1 MSSDSKKKSPFIVKA
16 IKYVA
21 LLALA
26 GVLLYFSFKE
36 VKWNDFL
43 QSLKNCNWGWIIAS
57 MVVGV
62 LGFLARALRWR
73 LLMLPLNKDITN
85 REAFDGVNIAYL
97 TNFAL
102 PRAGEVARCGVIAKT
117 GKITFEGALGTVVL
131 ERVVD
136 LLCLLVWVLVV
147 LLIRWQEFGLFMQ
160 KNLLNPILGKFNS
173 ALVPVSIFAAVII
186 LVSLALWYYR
196 KSILKNKFF
205 EKIFNIVKGLKDG
218 LLTAFRME
226 KKGLFFLYT
235 FMLWGTYWLTSMCTI
250 LAFPAVSDLN
260 AVDALFLMVIGGLG
274 WVVPVQGGLGAYHYI
289 VSITLAGVYSIPQT
303 TGVIF
308 ATISHEAQALTMIVC
323 GVISLISISF
333 QGKKKN

>member
-1 MSSDSKKKSPFIVKA
+1 MSSDSTKKSPFIVRA

-26 GVLLYFSFKE
+26 GVLMYFSFRE

-57 MVVGV
+57 MLVGV

-73 LLMLPLNKDITN
+73 LLMLPLNKDVTN

-97 TNFAL
+97 TNFAF

-117 GKITFEGALGTVVL
+117 GKVTFEGALGTVVL

-136 LLCLLVWVLVV
+136 LLCLIIWVFVV

-160 KNLLNPILGKFNS
+160 KNLLQPILGKFNS
-173 ALVPVSIFAAVII
+173 AALPAAIFFGAVVII
-186 LVSLALWYYR
+186 GFALWYLR
-196 KSILKNKFF
+196 KRILQN
-205 EKIFNIVKGLKDG
+205 KIFSKIYDIVIGLKDG
-218 LLTAFRME
+218 LLTAFKME
-226 KKGLFFLYT
+226 KKGLFFFYT
-235 FMLWGTYWLTSMCTI
+235 LMLWGTYWLTSMCTI
-250 LAFPAVSDLN
+250 MAFPAVSDLN

-289 VSITLAGVYSIPQT
+289 VSLTLAGVYSIPQT

-308 ATISHEAQALTMIVC
+308 ATISHEAQALTMILC

-333 QGKKKN
+333 WNKKKK